1 MNLAQTERSFKSR
14 ACSRHGSAGA
24 SGPVGM
30 VRCMIRSTGG
40 GSSSRPQG
48 ATRSEALPDA
58 KAPAA
63 VHRGDPHGSKSD
75 AQAAKPALPAI
86 QAITRERLLV
96 PADFR

>member
-1 MNLAQTERSFKSR
+1 MHDSIHRRGFEFPAARMD
-14 ACSRHGSAGA
+14 AG
-24 SGPVGM
+24 
-30 VRCMIRSTGG
+30 
-40 GSSSRPQG
+40 
-48 ATRSEALPDA
+48 SEALPDA